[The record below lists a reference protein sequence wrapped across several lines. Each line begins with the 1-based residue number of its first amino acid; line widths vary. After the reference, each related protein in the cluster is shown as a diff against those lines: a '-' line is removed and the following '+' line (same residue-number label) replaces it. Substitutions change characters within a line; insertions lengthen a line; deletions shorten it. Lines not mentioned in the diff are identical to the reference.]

1 MLKHPIPLLIIQAL
15 TIPLVIG
22 IFRLPAEKA
31 ILSLAANIVFWIIG
45 LFTVT
50 YKGPYKN
57 IIMIAGLQFL
67 VTSVIPVTVLRYL
80 SWGGDFNTS
89 VFFGIAGA
97 QWHSYSNKSFIL
109 MLLASLGVSL
119 WLKFK
124 KN

>member
-15 TIPLVIG
+15 TIPLVLG

-31 ILSLAANIVFWIIG
+31 ILSLAANVVFWIIT
-45 LFTVT
+45 LLTVT
-50 YKGPYKN
+50 YKGPYKK

-67 VTSVIPVTVLRYL
+67 VTSVIPVTILRYL

-89 VFFGIAGA
+89 VFMGIAGA

-109 MLLASLGVSL
+109 MILASLGVSL